1 MLEIKCRHLTWVGPK
16 CFGPTS
22 LLPKLQKYVLY
33 LYKNDKY
40 IIVESWPLQ

>member
-22 LLPKLQKYVLY
+22 LLPKLQKYVY

-40 IIVESWPLQ
+40 IIVVSWPLQ